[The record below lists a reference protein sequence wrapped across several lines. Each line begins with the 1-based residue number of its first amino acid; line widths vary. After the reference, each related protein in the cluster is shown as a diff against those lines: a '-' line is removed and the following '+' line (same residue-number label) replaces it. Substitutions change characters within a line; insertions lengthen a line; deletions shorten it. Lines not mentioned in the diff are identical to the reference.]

1 MFSKFL
7 PDYYLPSSLDLCP
20 AFFLQKGIRAII
32 SDIDNTLVTYDD
44 AEPTDAVYTWLKAL
58 ERAGICVLF
67 VSNNNHERVATFNAS
82 LGYYA
87 TAKSH
92 KPGKKAMEAAISAA
106 MKRCACTRDE
116 ICMLGDQIFTDV
128 YAAKKCGLRAILV
141 PPIRDKRDPFT
152 RFKRLLERPIL
163 RKFRKLQ
170 AKSAPLH
177 FAVLGDPIAHS
188 RSPLLHKTLGDLCG
202 ISLTYEAIRTGQD
215 ELAHRMQALKEAG
228 YCGFNCTMPLK
239 TDAFLF
245 STKTGEAAQSLQTVN
260 TVTPLQ
266 NGFFGDTTDGLGFVN
281 ALRHHGVDPK
291 GKKVVLLGAGGAA
304 RSVCDALLIEG
315 AELCVL
321 NRTQKQC
328 GAVLAQVLTDASLK
342 AACADCDILVQ
353 ATSLGMEGQADFS
366 DLSFV
371 DTLPAHAV
379 VADLVYHPLET
390 SLLAYAKARGL
401 FTVDGLW
408 MLLFQGIAS
417 FTIWH
422 GIAPNKEI
430 ASKTYDVLRQS
441 FEDER
446 K

>member
-1 MFSKFL
+1 MLSKFL
-7 PDYYLPSSLDLCP
+7 PDYYLPSSLDLSP

-44 AEPTDAVYTWLKAL
+44 AEPTAAVYAWLKAL
-58 ERAGICVLF
+58 ENAGICVLF
-67 VSNNNHERVATFNAS
+67 VSNNGHERVATFNAS

-92 KPGKKAMEAAISAA
+92 KPGKKAMESAISAA
-106 MKRCACTRDE
+106 MEQCACARDE
-116 ICMLGDQIFTDV
+116 ICVLGDQIFTDV

-170 AKSAPLH
+170 AKTAPKH

-188 RSPLLHKTLGDLCG
+188 RSPFLHKTLGDLCG
-202 ISLTYEAIRTGQD
+202 ISLTYEAIRTGQE
-215 ELAHRMQALKEAG
+215 ELAPRLQALKEAG
-228 YCGFNCTMPLK
+228 FYGANCTMPLK
-239 TDAFLF
+239 TDAFSL
-245 STKTGEAAQSLQTVN
+245 STKTSGAAQSLRTVN
-260 TVTPLQ
+260 TLTLLPDGL
-266 NGFFGDTTDGLGFVN
+266 FGDTTDGLGFVN
-281 ALRHHGVDPK
+281 ALRHHGIDPD

-304 RSVCDALLIEG
+304 RSVCDALLSQG
-315 AELCVL
+315 ADVRVL

-328 GAVLAQVLTDASLK
+328 GAVMAQVLTDASLK
-342 AACADCDILVQ
+342 SACADCDILVQ
-353 ATSLGMEGQADFS
+353 ATSLGMAGQADFS

-371 DTLPAHAV
+371 DALPAHAT

-408 MLLFQGIAS
+408 MLLYQGIAS
-417 FTIWH
+417 FTVWH
-422 GIAPNKEI
+422 GMAPSKEI
-430 ASKTYDVLRQS
+430 ASKTYDILRQS